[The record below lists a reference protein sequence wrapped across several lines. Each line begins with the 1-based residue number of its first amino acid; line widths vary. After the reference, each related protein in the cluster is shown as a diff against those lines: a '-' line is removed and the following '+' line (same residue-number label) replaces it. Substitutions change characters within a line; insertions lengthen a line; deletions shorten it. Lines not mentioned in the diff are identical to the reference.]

1 MVSKETLRQCNF
13 LNDLPDSVL
22 DTISQHAQSITVPAA
37 TDLFDNGD
45 PSDKL
50 VLVLSGSIRVYKRSE
65 SGREV
70 SLYRVNKDKLCIVT
84 LGCLLG
90 GEDYPAAGYTEEDS
104 VLITI
109 PRGLFLE
116 LVATTPQFRTKT
128 FHQFADRVSGLMALV
143 DEISFRKLDQ
153 RLASYLINNAPVI
166 KASHQ
171 SIADE
176 LGSVREIIS
185 RLLKSFEKEGWVELS
200 RGEINVISPESL
212 ENKIIA

>member
-1 MVSKETLRQCNF
+1 MVSKDILKQCNF

-22 DTISQHAQSITVPAA
+22 NTISQHAQSITVPVA
-37 TDLFDNGD
+37 TNLFNNGD

-70 SLYRVNKDKLCIVT
+70 SLYRVNKDKLCIIT

-90 GEDYPAAGYTEEDS
+90 GDNYPAAGYTEEDT

-109 PRGLFLE
+109 SRSLFLD
-116 LVATTPQFRTKT
+116 LVANTPQFRTKT
-128 FHQFADRVSGLMALV
+128 FNQFADRVSGLMALV
-143 DEISFRKLDQ
+143 DEISFHKLDQ
-153 RLASYLINNAPVI
+153 RLASYLIKNAPVI
-166 KASHQ
+166 NASHQ

-200 RGEINVISPESL
+200 RGEIRVNDPKSL
-212 ENKIIA
+212 QNKIIA

>member
-1 MVSKETLRQCNF
+1 MVSKDILKQCTF

-22 DTISQHAQSITVPAA
+22 KTISQHAQSITVPAA
-37 TDLFDNGD
+37 TNLFNNGD

-70 SLYRVNKDKLCIVT
+70 SLYRVNKDKLCIIT

-90 GEDYPAAGYTEEDS
+90 GNNYPAAGYTEEDT

-109 PRGLFLE
+109 PRSLFLD
-116 LVATTPQFRTKT
+116 LVANTPQFRTKT
-128 FHQFADRVSGLMALV
+128 FNQFADRVSGLMALV
-143 DEISFRKLDQ
+143 DEISFHKLDQ
-153 RLASYLINNAPVI
+153 RLASYLIKNAPVI
-166 KASHQ
+166 NASHQ

-200 RGEINVISPESL
+200 RGEIRVNDPKSL
-212 ENKIIA
+212 QNKIIA